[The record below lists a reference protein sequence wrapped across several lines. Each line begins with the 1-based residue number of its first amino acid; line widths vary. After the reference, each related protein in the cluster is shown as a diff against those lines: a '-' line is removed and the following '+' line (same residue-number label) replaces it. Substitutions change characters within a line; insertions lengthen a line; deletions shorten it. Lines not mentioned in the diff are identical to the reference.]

1 MSADA
6 AFDALGNPVRREI
19 VRILGEGPR
28 SVQQIAEEFEIS
40 RPAVSKH
47 LRILTEARLVTHE
60 ADGTRNIFS
69 IDRTGFAEARTWL
82 DTFWDEALFRFKLL
96 AENTTPKRKKSKR

>member
-19 VRILGEGPR
+19 VRILNDGPR
-28 SVQQIAEEFEIS
+28 SVQQIAEEFEIT

-47 LRILTEARLVTHE
+47 LRILTEAKLVTHE
-60 ADGTRNIFS
+60 AEGTRNVFS
-69 IDRTGFAEARTWL
+69 IDPAGFEAAREWL
-82 DTFWDEALFRFKLL
+82 DGFWDDALARFKLV
-96 AENTTPKRKKSKR
+96 AENTTPKRKKPKR